1 MKLDRRNFMGV
12 SAAMLAASGARAAG
26 VDADPIFN
34 KEPLTFEN
42 VHLTQRSYK

>member
-1 MKLDRRNFMGV
+1 VAAWEYTGV
-12 SAAMLAASGARAAG
+12 GKT
-26 VDADPIFN
+26 PILH